1 MGECTTIDIDR
12 KTLQP
17 CHRIDGH
24 VCVRHRLQRDDR
36 HQQHQVSKVDLP
48 QSVHAQNRN
57 PLRAVDRGGKE
68 RRDLQ
73 RRRRHRDRRSHLGNG
88 QVLLRDLQ
96 RLLCTRTF
104 PLSSQVFAN
113 HPKKTIT
120 AVASMGPKDTLVDI
134 EIVHWKVSSVCWK
147 TRLALDS
154 FFIYTSSRCHIHLTT
169 SFVPY
174 SYHFVPTPNKL
185 HVSIPMEKN
194 RHPDVSIMETK
205 NDNLMVNYK

>member
-1 MGECTTIDIDR
+1 
-12 KTLQP
+12 
-17 CHRIDGH
+17 
-24 VCVRHRLQRDDR
+24 
-36 HQQHQVSKVDLP
+36 
-48 QSVHAQNRN
+48 
-57 PLRAVDRGGKE
+57 
-68 RRDLQ
+68 
-73 RRRRHRDRRSHLGNG
+73 
-88 QVLLRDLQ
+88 
-96 RLLCTRTF
+96 
-104 PLSSQVFAN
+104 
-113 HPKKTIT
+113 
-120 AVASMGPKDTLVDI
+120 MGPKDTLVDI
-134 EIVHWKVSSVCWK
+134 EIVHWKVSSVCWT